1 MPLNRVLALLAL
13 LAVTLP
19 AVAANG
25 TYVYTDKDGNKV
37 YSQFPPPAGTESRTV
52 KPPPPPAE
60 TPEEARQ
67 RLLDRQQL
75 LEDAREDRQLA
86 ADKQAEQD
94 QEKERAAKNCEA
106 ARQNLQN
113 LSGNARRL
121 FRNSDG
127 SYSRLTEEERQ
138 KQRAEAEKIIA
149 EDCK

>member
-1 MPLNRVLALLAL
+1 MPLYRVLTLLGLLAI
-13 LAVTLP
+13 AIPTF
-19 AVAANG
+19 AAKG
-25 TYVYTDKDGNKV
+25 TYVYTDEDGNKV

-67 RLLDRQQL
+67 RLQDRQQL
-75 LEDAREDRQLA
+75 LEDVREDRQLE
-86 ADKQAEQD
+86 ADKQAEAD

-127 SYSRLTEEERQ
+127 TYSRMTDEEHQ
-138 KQRAEAEKIIA
+138 TKRAEAEKIIA